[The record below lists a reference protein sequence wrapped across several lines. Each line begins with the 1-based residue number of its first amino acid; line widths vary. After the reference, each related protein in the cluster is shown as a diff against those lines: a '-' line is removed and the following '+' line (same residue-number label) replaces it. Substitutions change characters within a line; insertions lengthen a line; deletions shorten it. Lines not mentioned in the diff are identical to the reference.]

1 MRTIDADEF
10 LQFIKNVYCPEC
22 DNYNTSRCELCS
34 VSSLLDGL
42 DNTPTVDQWHY
53 PSRGEYPQKGRQ
65 VLVYAWNVHFMLA
78 KYDNMRT
85 IDEGDK
91 DMFVT
96 YDANCV
102 MREIKKVIAW
112 MPLPEPPKEEA

>member
-1 MRTIDADEF
+1 MRTIDADELKKMF
-10 LQFIKNVYCPEC
+10 PDKGEGAWT
-22 DNYNTSRCELCS
+22 YNTTAQ
-34 VSSLLDGL
+34 GYI
-42 DNTPTVDQWHY
+42 NAMPTVDLWHY
-53 PSRGEYPQKGRQ
+53 PSRGEYPPKGRQ
-65 VLVYAWNVHFMLA
+65 ILVYAWNVHFMLA

-112 MPLPEPPKEEA
+112 MPLPKPPKEEE